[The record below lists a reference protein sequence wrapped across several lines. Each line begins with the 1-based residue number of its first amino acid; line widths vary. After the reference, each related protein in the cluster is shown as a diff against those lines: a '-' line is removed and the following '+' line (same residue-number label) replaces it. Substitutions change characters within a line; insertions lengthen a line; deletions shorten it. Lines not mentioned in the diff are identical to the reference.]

1 MADPEEVLQS
11 SLADTERL
19 IIQQEVELLEA
30 GANAAANAVGM
41 DALGA
46 LGEQAN
52 KYDIFTDTGGKKF
65 RVIETSEYC
74 GFTGKRCLC
83 IINIINIAGLLLQNV
98 PSTEFPILNSK
109 LYCIPSP
116 HQ

>member
-1 MADPEEVLQS
+1 MADLEEVLQS

-19 IIQQEVELLEA
+19 IIQQEVELLDA

-41 DALGA
+41 DGLGA

-74 GFTGKRCLC
+74 GFTGKK
-83 IINIINIAGLLLQNV
+83 IMLLLV
-98 PSTEFPILNSK
+98 CLFDGLFV
-109 LYCIPSP
+109 
-116 HQ
+116 